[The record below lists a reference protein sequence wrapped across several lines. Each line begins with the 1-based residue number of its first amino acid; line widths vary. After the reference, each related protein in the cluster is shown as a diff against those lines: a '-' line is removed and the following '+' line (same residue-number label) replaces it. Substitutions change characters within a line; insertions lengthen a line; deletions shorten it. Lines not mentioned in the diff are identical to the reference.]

1 MTPAALV
8 CWLVILSSPVLI
20 RRLAPEP
27 VRLKLRITAL
37 WLPWCAV
44 VCTLLPALLMWRL
57 GTGGILI
64 AIYLLPF
71 GCMALGMALGKRHG
85 LCPLPSSLW
94 RAPCACCPLRGASIT
109 WPAPSA
115 WSRRSLPCWAT
126 RRGPIRGNPR
136 GDRGPARALW
146 RRG

>member
-1 MTPAALV
+1 MPPAALV
-8 CWLVILSSPVLI
+8 CWLAILSSPVLI

-64 AIYLLPF
+64 AIYLLPIAR
-71 GCMALGMALGKRHG
+71 GLYHMAGALC
-85 LCPLPSSLW
+85 L
-94 RAPCACCPLRGASIT
+94 
-109 WPAPSA
+109 
-115 WSRRSLPCWAT
+115 
-126 RRGPIRGNPR
+126 
-136 GDRGPARALW
+136 GPAVFALLGNAAGAYP
-146 RRG
+146 RKDSGT

>member
-44 VCTLLPALLMWRL
+44 VCTLLPVLLMWRL

-71 GCMALGMALGKRHG
+71 LCLLPIARGLYHMAGALCLEPAVFALLGNA
-85 LCPLPSSLW
+85 
-94 RAPCACCPLRGASIT
+94 AGAY
-109 WPAPSA
+109 PRKSA
-115 WSRRSLPCWAT
+115 GR
-126 RRGPIRGNPR
+126 
-136 GDRGPARALW
+136 
-146 RRG
+146 